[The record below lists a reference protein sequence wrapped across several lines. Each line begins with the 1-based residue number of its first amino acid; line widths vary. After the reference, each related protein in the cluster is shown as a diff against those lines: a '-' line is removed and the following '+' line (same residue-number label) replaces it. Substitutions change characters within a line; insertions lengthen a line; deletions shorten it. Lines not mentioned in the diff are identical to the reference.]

1 MNGGPSGF
9 HNAPVTR
16 TFVIACALLTLIFG
30 VRGRSA
36 NLGLSYEDVI
46 QKLRFWK
53 VIASIFT
60 FSSTPELIFGLYLLY
75 YFRLFERQ
83 IGSNKYSVFVLFSLL
98 ASLLFEILAL
108 MILRDQTSIVLVSGP
123 YSLIFSSFIPFYFDI
138 PVSSRLRI
146 FGISFSDKSFIYMAG
161 LQLLLSSWK
170 RSLVPGICGIFSGSF
185 YRLNAFGV
193 RSIKFPHII
202 AQFFSRLSWS
212 TPGSLPLRGDNV
224 TSVSAHANRHLER
237 NFGSSVS
244 SVPEPT
250 ESSVA
255 TLVSMGFDDNSARLA
270 LVRARNDINV
280 ATNFLIEAQSH

>member
-16 TFVIACALLTLIFG
+16 TFVIACALLTVIFG
-30 VRGRSA
+30 VRGHAA

-46 QKLRFWK
+46 QSLRFWK

-98 ASLLFEILAL
+98 ASILFEVLSL
-108 MILRDQTSIVLVSGP
+108 MVHKDKFSIVLVSGP
-123 YSLIFSSFIPFYFDI
+123 YGLIFSSFIPFYIDI
-138 PVSSRLRI
+138 PVSTRLGI
-146 FGISFSDKSFIYMAG
+146 FGIPFTDKSFIYIAG
-161 LQLLLSSWK
+161 FQLLVSSWT
-170 RSLVPGICGIFSGSF
+170 RSLIPGICGIFSGSL
-185 YRLNAFGV
+185 YRVNAFGI
-193 RSIKFPHII
+193 RSIKFPHFI

-212 TPGSLPLRGDNV
+212 APRSLPERPDNV
-224 TSVSAHANRHLER
+224 TNTNHHSER

-255 TLVSMGFDDNSARLA
+255 TLVSMGFDGNSARLA
-270 LVRARNDINV
+270 LLRARNDINV
-280 ATNFLIEAQSH
+280 ATNILIEAQSH